1 MKERIGVV
9 EGVRTPMG
17 KAGGM
22 LRRLSAV
29 DLGVHVV
36 KEVIA
41 RMDLKPEDVDEVI
54 LGNVAQP
61 ADAAN
66 ISRVIALRAG
76 LPLSVPA
83 YTVHRNCAS
92 GMESI
97 TSAMNKISAGHGTVF
112 VVGGTESM
120 SHIPL
125 FYNRYMTEFFYRM
138 MDRKAG
144 FLGKVKNLF
153 SFRPHFLKP
162 VVGVVQGLTDP
173 VCGLNMGQTAEVL
186 AQEFSISRREQDAY
200 ALRSHQRAVASQK
213 KGFFDEEIHPL
224 VTDPKSG
231 KLVTQDE
238 GPRSQQTLEAL
249 AKLKPYFD
257 RQNGTVTVGNA
268 CPINDGAAAMVL
280 MPEKL
285 IRQRKLHPL
294 GYVRDYAY
302 ASLEP
307 ERMGLGPIY
316 ATARLFKQMKLRMKD
331 IHLIELN
338 EAFAAQVIANER
350 AFDSDAFAKKYLDRD
365 RAIGAMDPALLN
377 VNGGAIALG
386 HPVGM
391 TGARMV
397 IHLLRELRRRKK
409 QRGLATLC
417 VGGGQGAALL
427 LEAA

>member
-9 EGVRTPMG
+9 EGVRTPIG
-17 KAGGM
+17 NVGGI
-22 LRRLSAV
+22 LHRLSAV

-66 ISRVIALRAG
+66 ISRVIALQAG

-92 GMESI
+92 GIESI

-125 FYNRYMTEFFYRM
+125 LYGRYMSEFFYRM
-138 MDRKAG
+138 MNRRAG

-162 VVGVVQGLTDP
+162 VVGVVEELTDP
-173 VCGLNMGQTAEVL
+173 VCGLNVGQTAEVL

-238 GPRSQQTLEAL
+238 GPQSQQTLEAL
-249 AKLKPYFD
+249 AKLKPYFN
-257 RQNGTVTVGNA
+257 RRNGTVTLGNA

-285 IRQRKLHPL
+285 IHQRKLHPL
-294 GYVRDYAY
+294 GYIRDYAY
-302 ASLEP
+302 AALEP

-338 EAFAAQVIANER
+338 EVFAAQVIANER

-386 HPVGM
+386 HPLGM

-409 QRGLATLC
+409 QRGLATIS

-427 LEAA
+427 LEAD